1 MFKTDNNIMGM
12 DIRTAQVVSEMYFGK
27 NYLRL
32 QPQTTHMMDK
42 VDKKNIQG
50 LKSDKTRIYN
60 NEIKPA
66 KESIGRIKE
75 DQKRLRRLRT
85 KGETKTSLDQ
95 KVTSQSARISESED
109 RVSQA
114 QEQVERQDQAIDNE
128 IQLIMNEIRDLWAEY
143 KEKNK

>member
-50 LKSDKTRIYN
+50 LKDDGDGIVKAREADIRAFLARV
-60 NEIKPA
+60 ILA
-66 KESIGRIKE
+66 KFGK
-75 DQKRLRRLRT
+75 
-85 KGETKTSLDQ
+85 
-95 KVTSQSARISESED
+95 
-109 RVSQA
+109 
-114 QEQVERQDQAIDNE
+114 
-128 IQLIMNEIRDLWAEY
+128 
-143 KEKNK
+143 